1 MRGTAVLTGATSG
14 IGLSSAKALAWLGF
28 RVIGV
33 GRNPERVREAERQIR
48 AACREGDTP
57 LSGDNI
63 AADNQVLSPEPDVS
77 FVTGD
82 LSTTDGV
89 RRIAAGI
96 RDLLAQTGGTLDI
109 LVLAAGTVS
118 TWHTTTAE
126 AYELQFAVNHLAPF
140 LLTHE
145 LLPCLRAA
153 ESARVLVVSSRSH
166 YHTRIRWEDVM
177 MRRRYHCLAAYKQSK
192 LCNVLFA
199 LEFAR
204 REQTQSRPIQMYAV
218 DPGLVATEIGL
229 KGTAGIERLVW
240 RLRMRAGT
248 HPEVP
253 AQEIVRIA
261 TEPAYEGQ
269 SGKYWFRAREKIPSR
284 VARDP
289 EQAARLWRL
298 SEQLCGLTGEKTTQ
312 ERDMSKNRL

>member
-1 MRGTAVLTGATSG
+1 MNGTVVLTGATSG
-14 IGLSSAKALAWLGF
+14 IGLSSAKALARLGF

-33 GRNPERVREAERQIR
+33 GRDPERVREAERQIR
-48 AACREGDTP
+48 SACREGNTA
-57 LSGDNI
+57 LIGDNI
-63 AADNQVLSPEPDVS
+63 AADEQGPRPDPEVS

-89 RRIAAGI
+89 RRIAAEI
-96 RDLLAQTGGTLDI
+96 RGLLAQTGGSLDV

-126 AYELQFAVNHLAPF
+126 AYELQFAVNHLSAF

-153 ESARVLVVSSRSH
+153 ESARVLVVSSKSH
-166 YHTRIRWEDVM
+166 YHTRVRWEDVM

-192 LCNVLFA
+192 LCNVLFT

-204 REQTQSRPIQMYAV
+204 REQVQSRPVQVYAV

-240 RLRMRAGT
+240 RLRMRSGT
-248 HPEVP
+248 SPEIP
-253 AQEIVRIA
+253 AREIVQIA
-261 TEPAYEGQ
+261 TEPSYEGQ
-269 SGKYWFRAREKIPSR
+269 SGKYWFRAREKTPSR

-289 EQAARLWRL
+289 EQASRLWQL
-298 SEQLCGLTGEKTTQ
+298 SEQLCGMTGESILP
-312 ERDMSKNRL
+312 E